1 MTQIER
7 ITQMEERKN
16 RAEAAVAA
24 LEKALTD
31 YRDALGDI
39 RRLGDYLAGNQWI
52 KDFEADEAGRLPA
65 DLPRGVLSEDGIYD
79 LLLANR
85 DVQVQLAQVLTAVVK
100 AGVV

>member
-65 DLPRGVLSEDGIYD
+65 DLPRGIYD